1 MPDFPS
7 TVGGTRM
14 QNGSVTAASSE
25 PFYMTAN
32 ASTNTKGAYVE
43 LISSTSFE
51 ANGLFITLRR
61 GNLNGDA
68 LIDIAIGGSGSEQVV
83 VPNIGFACQV
93 LRYGTSFFIPFYIP
107 AGSRISAR
115 VQATTGSATVGIQVV
130 PIGGSLINQP
140 GFSRAINYGATTAD
154 SGGTQVDP
162 GGTINTKGSYSE
174 ITSATTAPIRYLVV
188 AVTNQNNGTGTTA
201 AWLFDIAIGGSG
213 SEVVIVPD
221 LMEVLDSNLD
231 TLTPCHYC
239 FPVNIPVGSRI
250 AIRAQCSIND
260 ATDRLIDFNLI
271 GIG

>member
-1 MPDFPS
+1 MPDFPN
-7 TVGGTRM
+7 TIGGTRM
-14 QNGSVTAASSE
+14 QNGSVDLANSTTLFLTAS
-25 PFYMTAN
+25 
-32 ASTNTKGAYVE
+32 ASTNTKGSYTE
-43 LISSTSFE
+43 LITTTSFD

-83 VPNIGFACQV
+83 IPNLGFACQV

-115 VQATTGSATVGIQVV
+115 MQATTGSATVGIQVV
-130 PIGGSLINQP
+130 PIAGTLINQP
-140 GFSRAINYGATTAD
+140 GFSRATNYGANTAD

-162 GGTINTKGSYSE
+162 GGTINTKGSYAQ
-174 ITSATTAPIRYLVV
+174 ITAATTAPIRYLVV
-188 AVTNQNNGTGTTA
+188 AVTNQNNATTTTA

-221 LMEVLDSNLD
+221 LMEVIDSNLD